1 MYSTNVKNLLAYY
14 CAKIERIMILKIKH
28 FVVFITI
35 IAFSSCKKSVS
46 QLSRVKGERV
56 AIDSSITMSALVDSF
71 VAPYRLRVNEI
82 LDSTLAYAPNVI
94 SKTDGAYN
102 TSAGN
107 LMADIVLSEA
117 SPIFKTRTGK
127 DIDFVLLNHGGIR
140 SLISKG
146 NISARTAYE
155 VMPFEN
161 YIVVAEL
168 GGASVLELVTFLKD
182 SGRAHPISG
191 LEIVLNKD
199 NSVASIRIQGKPL
212 DQERTYHV
220 GTSNYLVTGG
230 DRMGFFKNAHDVVNT
245 DYLIRNAM
253 IDYFKK
259 VDTVLAAVDAR
270 FIKIE

>member
-1 MYSTNVKNLLAYY
+1 MG
-14 CAKIERIMILKIKH
+14 LKIKH

-35 IAFSSCKKSVS
+35 IGFSSCKKPVPY
-46 QLSRVKGERV
+46 LSDIKGERV
-56 AIDSSITMSALVDSF
+56 SLDSSITTSALVDSF

-82 LDSTLAYAPNVI
+82 LDSTLAYAPQVI

-102 TSAGN
+102 TSGGN

-127 DIDFVLLNHGGIR
+127 EIDFVLLNHGGIR
-140 SLISKG
+140 SGISKG
-146 NISARTAYE
+146 KITARTAYE

-161 YIVVAEL
+161 AIVVAEL
-168 GGASVLELVTFLKD
+168 DGTSVLDLVSFLKD

-191 LEIVLNKD
+191 LEITLNKN
-199 NSVASIRIQGKPL
+199 NSIASIRIQGKPL
-212 DQERTYHV
+212 DKKRTYHV
-220 GTSNYLVTGG
+220 GTSNYLLTGG
-230 DRMGFFKNAHDVVNT
+230 DRMEFFKNALNVVNT

-259 VDTVLAAVDAR
+259 VDTVLGLVDER